1 MIRADRLH
9 RRFGPVVA
17 VADVSL
23 EIGRG
28 EVVGLLGPNGA
39 GKSTLLRM
47 LVGYLEPDAGA
58 AALDGI
64 DVQRRPIAAR
74 RRLGYLP
81 EGAPL
86 YPEMTP
92 AGLLDFVAGVHGLV
106 GRARRAAVEAA
117 AERVE
122 LGPMLRRPIETL
134 SKGYR
139 RRTALAAAL
148 LPDPPIL
155 ILDEPTDGLDPNQ
168 KQQMHDAIREMGRD
182 KAILVSTHVLEEVEA
197 MCSRAVILAA
207 GQIRADDT
215 PAALAARSPDGR
227 LAGLFR
233 ALTLPDAPPLP
244 DTHPAEAA

>member
-1 MIRADRLH
+1 MIRANRLH

-23 EIGRG
+23 EVGRG

-47 LVGYLEPDAGA
+47 LVGYLEPDAGTA
-58 AALDGI
+58 SLDGI
-64 DVQRRPIAAR
+64 DVRRRPIAAR

-92 AGLLDFVAGVHGLV
+92 SGLLSFVAGVHGLV
-106 GRARRAAVEAA
+106 GRARCAAVATA

-122 LGPMLRRPIETL
+122 LGSMLHRPIETL

-139 RRTALAAAL
+139 RRTAW
-148 LPDPPIL
+148 PRRCCR
-155 ILDEPTDGLDPNQ
+155 T
-168 KQQMHDAIREMGRD
+168 R
-182 KAILVSTHVLEEVEA
+182 
-197 MCSRAVILAA
+197 
-207 GQIRADDT
+207 
-215 PAALAARSPDGR
+215 RS
-227 LAGLFR
+227 
-233 ALTLPDAPPLP
+233 
-244 DTHPAEAA
+244 